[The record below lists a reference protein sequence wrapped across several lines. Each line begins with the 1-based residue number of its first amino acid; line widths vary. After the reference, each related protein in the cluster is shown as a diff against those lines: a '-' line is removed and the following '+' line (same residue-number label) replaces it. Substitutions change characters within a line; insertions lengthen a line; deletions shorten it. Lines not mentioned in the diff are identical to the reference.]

1 MPDSALILEKYFFWL
16 VIYSVI
22 GWVYESALESF
33 RQKKLVNRGF
43 LNGPYCPIYGFG
55 SLLDVIILGNLK
67 YNPVLLFVASAVL
80 TCILE
85 YITSVVMEKIFN
97 VRWWDYNDFKFTIFG
112 KEIFVGKFNINGR
125 ICLVG
130 ALAFGTLS
138 ILLVYFIHPFIVS
151 VTDRFSYPLFHYI
164 CVGLLILILID
175 CLHTVLGF
183 STFNDKLKS
192 LSANI
197 NQIKGNIN
205 DKFQSTSAYEKI
217 NSAYER
223 FVKSLNHQQIRLIH
237 SFSHLRSIK
246 YRKISEEVRKF
257 VFRKDR
263 NKNKKQ

>member
-1 MPDSALILEKYFFWL
+1 MPDSALMLEKYFFWL
-16 VIYSVI
+16 VVYSVI

-55 SLLDVIILGNLK
+55 SLLDVIILGNLR
-67 YNPVLLFVASAVL
+67 YNAFLLFVSSAVL

-85 YITSVVMEKIFN
+85 YMTSVVMEKIFN
-97 VRWWDYNDFKFTIFG
+97 VRWWDYNDFKFTVFG

-138 ILLVYFIHPFIVS
+138 ILLVYFIHPFIES
-151 VTDRFSYPLFHYI
+151 VTNRFSYPLFHYV
-164 CVGLLILILID
+164 CGGLFILILID
-175 CLHTVLGF
+175 CLHTILGF
-183 STFNDKLKS
+183 SSFNEKLKG

-197 NQIKGNIN
+197 SHIRGNIN
-205 DKFQSTSAYEKI
+205 DKVQSTAAYEKI
-217 NSAYER
+217 NSAYEK
-223 FVKSLNHQQIRLIH
+223 FVKSLNNQQIRLIH

-263 NKNKKQ
+263 NKGKKK